1 MRTFRKS
8 VLTFILAAT
17 SCLSFGLWGDIDSIK
32 IAPTHP
38 TSVDS
43 ITFLVYVSFTSG
55 TCHDKIR
62 SISITPPIITDTSKY
77 CLGPYFYGCL
87 NTDSI
92 KIGPLSPGNYDF
104 YYYLKTVTMD
114 NCIHYLPTDSIIFPF
129 TVFHPAF
136 LPDQP
141 ADADLFTIFN
151 SGNSAVSIKLDNDHC
166 TGKLVVYNLL
176 GCQVYSTE
184 LRQEETFLRFSLPEG
199 LYLVNVTSQS
209 KSQTKKFIIQSNP

>member
-1 MRTFRKS
+1 MRTFRKAM
-8 VLTFILAAT
+8 LTTLLAAT
-17 SCLSFGLWGDIDSIK
+17 SCLSFGQWGYIDSIK
-32 IAPTHP
+32 TTPVYP

-43 ITFLVYVSFTSG
+43 ITFLVYVSFPSG

-104 YYYLKTVTMD
+104 YYYLKSVIMD
-114 NCIHYLPTDSIIFPF
+114 SCLHYLPADSIIFPF

-136 LPDQP
+136 LYDQP
-141 ADADLFTIFN
+141 AEADLFTIHG
-151 SGNSAVSIKLDNDHC
+151 SGSSMVSIRLINDHC
-166 TGKLVVYNLL
+166 AGTLVVYNIL
-176 GCQVYSTE
+176 GRQVYTTE
-184 LRQEETFLRFSLPEG
+184 LRQKETFLPLTLPEG
-199 LYLVNVTSQS
+199 FYLVNVTSQS
-209 KSQTKKFIIQSNP
+209 KSQTKKLIIRSNP